1 MILKNEDHNKEG
13 NPFLI
18 LLPLRSLILFR
29 TPWLKNVEICP
40 GSDTLLEVK
49 QYLWISSAQDTVS
62 VLSPGFA
69 ISSQIC
75 RSNRK
80 VSKARQTVLGYF
92 CYIQFPCSWS
102 KYSVPSK
109 SDQIEMQVKT
119 ELEVS
124 TRQAWNSV
132 LCLMPFVL
140 PCFISKSEQPFVH
153 THTRRCKCKA
163 RRSHLFLTSLKPQ
176 GKTQGGYC
184 AGQWGNS
191 SQEAPGQWGL

>member
-1 MILKNEDHNKEG
+1 M
-13 NPFLI
+13 
-18 LLPLRSLILFR
+18 
-29 TPWLKNVEICP
+29 
-40 GSDTLLEVK
+40 
-49 QYLWISSAQDTVS
+49 S
-62 VLSPGFA
+62 VLFPSFA
-69 ISSQIC
+69 ISSQVC
-75 RSNRK
+75 RRNRK

-92 CYIQFPCSWS
+92 CYTPFPCSWS

-124 TRQAWNSV
+124 PRQVWSSV
-132 LCLMPFVL
+132 LCLMLFIL

-163 RRSHLFLTSLKPQ
+163 RRSHLFLTSPKPQ
-176 GKTQGGYC
+176 GETQRGYG
-184 AGQWGNS
+184 AAQWGHT